1 MSGDHMTGLLL
12 AMTIGLTTTASPSA
26 EDEAKK
32 HGWYTDYG
40 QALAE
45 ARQRGRLLF
54 VVFR

>member
-1 MSGDHMTGLLL
+1 MTSLLL
-12 AMTIGLTTTASPSA
+12 AMTIGLTTSTVPQAQ
-26 EDEAKK
+26 DEATKN
-32 HGWYTDYG
+32 GWYTDYA

>member
-1 MSGDHMTGLLL
+1 MTGLLL

>member
-1 MSGDHMTGLLL
+1 MTGLLL
-12 AMTIGLTTTASPSA
+12 AMTIGLTNSA
-26 EDEAKK
+26 GLLADDEAKK
-32 HGWYTDYG
+32 NGWHTDYA

>member
-1 MSGDHMTGLLL
+1 MSGLLL
-12 AMTIGLTTTASPSA
+12 AMTIGLTPSASPLA
-26 EDEAKK
+26 ADEAQK

-40 QALAE
+40 KALAE

>member
-1 MSGDHMTGLLL
+1 MTSLLL
-12 AMTIGLTTTASPSA
+12 AMTMGLTTSASLNG